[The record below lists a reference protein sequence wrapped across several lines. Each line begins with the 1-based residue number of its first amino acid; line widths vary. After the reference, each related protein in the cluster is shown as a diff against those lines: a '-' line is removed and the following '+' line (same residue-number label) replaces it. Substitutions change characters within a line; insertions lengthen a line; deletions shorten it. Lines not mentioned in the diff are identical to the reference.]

1 MKRWQYVIAILILIW
16 LIGFAL
22 SKLFANTPIDEDQIL
37 IIPIKGII
45 SMSDSDSP
53 LIASTTNV
61 DVILTS
67 LKKAKEN
74 KNIKAVV
81 LEINSPGGTVVAS
94 KEVADAV
101 KDFDK
106 PIVALIREVGA
117 SGAYWIA
124 SSADKIVADELSIT
138 GSIGVISSYLEFSK
152 LMEEYGITYESL
164 VSGRYKDLGSPFKE
178 LTSEERNIL
187 QSKIN
192 KIHQVFLRE
201 VKENRNLTS
210 TKEIETGIFLLGVE
224 AKNLGLIDVL
234 GNKEKAIEL
243 AKELS
248 NIKEAKI
255 VEFKEK
261 RTFFDLI
268 SKFAS
273 YNSYYIGLGIGDK
286 IISSKQDNLQIN
298 VL

>member
-45 SMSDSDSP
+45 SMSDSDLP
-53 LIASTTNV
+53 FRTSTTNA
-61 DVILTS
+61 DVILAS

-74 KNIKAVV
+74 KNIKAVI

-124 SSADKIVADELSIT
+124 SGADKIVADELSIT

-187 QSKIN
+187 QNKID

-210 TKEIETGIFLLGVE
+210 TREIETGIFLLGIE

-234 GNKEKAIEL
+234 GNKENAIEL

-268 SKFAS
+268 SKFSS
-273 YNSYYIGLGIGDK
+273 YNSYYTGLGIGEQLL
-286 IISSKQDNLQIN
+286 SSGKDNLQIN